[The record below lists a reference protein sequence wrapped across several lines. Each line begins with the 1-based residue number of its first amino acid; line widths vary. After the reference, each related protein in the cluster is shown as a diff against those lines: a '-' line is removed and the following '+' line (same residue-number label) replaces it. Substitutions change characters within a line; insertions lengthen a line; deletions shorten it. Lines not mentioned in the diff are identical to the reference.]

1 MDINRTGGTTF
12 YVSLLPEDFQNKCQL
27 QEAHESSQ
35 VRTIVKRKFLE
46 NYVHKH
52 TYIDLKWT
60 F

>member
-35 VRTIVKRKFLE
+35 VRTIVKKEVFGELCT
-46 NYVHKH
+46 H
-52 TYIDLKWT
+52 TYIQYIDVK
-60 F
+60 

>member
-35 VRTIVKRKFLE
+35 VRTIVEKKFLE
-46 NYVHKH
+46 NYVHMH
-52 TYIDLKWT
+52 TYNT
-60 F
+60 

>member
-35 VRTIVKRKFLE
+35 VRTIVKKKVFRELCT
-46 NYVHKH
+46 H
-52 TYIDLKWT
+52 TYT
-60 F
+60 YT

>member
-35 VRTIVKRKFLE
+35 VRTIVKKEVFGELCT
-46 NYVHKH
+46 N
-52 TYIDLKWT
+52 TYIQYIDVK
-60 F
+60 